1 VKIMGAFIVRRTGL
15 ALLQLLL
22 VCVVVFAM
30 LHLIP
35 GDPALVILGSEHTP
49 PPEVLAAVR
58 EKLGLNKPLTLQF
71 VDWFSNLAHL
81 NLSNSLVDNYPVAA
95 EVFSRLPRTLELVVA
110 AIVAGSLVGIPV
122 GIGAALRRN
131 SRADRVLSA
140 AFSLGLALP
149 TYVIGTVLVLIASVQ
164 FRLLPGSGYTPVDE
178 GLVRHLTQLVL
189 PTVALA
195 IGLAAI
201 IGRMSRSAILEVTSE
216 DYIRTA
222 RAKGLTQ
229 RQVIYKHAL
238 RNALIPIITVIGIQ
252 FGTLIGGTVLVE
264 NIFNWPGLSTL
275 LVTAARRRDYP
286 MVQGAVLTAAVLVVC
301 VQMAIDLLYAVANP
315 KLRYS

>member
-1 VKIMGAFIVRRTGL
+1 MGAFVVRRVGL

-22 VCVVVFAM
+22 VCVLVFAM
-30 LHLIP
+30 LRLIP

-58 EKLGLNKPLTLQF
+58 EKLGLNKPLAVQF
-71 VDWFSNLAHL
+71 VDWLRNLAHL
-81 NLSNSLVDNYPVAA
+81 NLSNSMVDNYPVAD
-95 EVFSRLPRTLELVVA
+95 EVFSRLPRTLELVVV
-110 AIVAGSLVGIPV
+110 AIVAASLAGIPL

-131 SRADRVLSA
+131 SLADRVLSA
-140 AFSLGLALP
+140 AFSLGLSLP
-149 TYVIGTVLVLIASVQ
+149 TFVVGTFLVLIASVQ
-164 FRLLPGSGYTPVDE
+164 FRLLPGGGYTPIDE
-178 GLVRHLTQLVL
+178 GLLRHLTQLVL

-222 RAKGLTQ
+222 RAKGLTP

>member
-1 VKIMGAFIVRRTGL
+1 MSTFIVRRIGL
-15 ALLQLLL
+15 ALVQLLL
-22 VCVVVFAM
+22 VCVLVFAM
-30 LHLIP
+30 LRLIP
-35 GDPALVILGSEHTP
+35 GDPVLVILGSEHTP
-49 PPEVLAAVR
+49 PPEAIAAVR
-58 EKLGLNKPLTLQF
+58 EKLGLNKPLVVQF
-71 VDWFSNLAHL
+71 VDWFRNPARLD
-81 NLSNSLVDNYPVAA
+81 LSKSLVDGYPVAD

-110 AIVAGSLVGIPV
+110 AIVTASVVGIPA

-131 SRADRVLSA
+131 SLADRMLSA
-140 AFSLGLALP
+140 GLSLGLALP
-149 TYVIGTVLVLIASVQ
+149 TYVIGTILVLIASVQ
-164 FRLLPGSGYTPVDE
+164 FRLLPGGGYTPIDE
-178 GLVRHLTQLVL
+178 GLVRHLTRLVL

-195 IGLAAI
+195 IGLAAV

-222 RAKGLTQ
+222 RAKGLPP
-229 RQVIYKHAL
+229 RMVIYKHAL

-275 LVTAARRRDYP
+275 LVVAARRRDYP
-286 MVQGAVLTAAVLVVC
+286 MVQGAVLTAAVLVVG
-301 VQMAIDLLYAVANP
+301 VQMVIDLLYAVANP